1 MSKYIIRCTTS
12 LAFALMLVAG
22 ACGKN
27 DNQAAQDTTLNQ
39 DLALANQDT
48 GAKPALTDV
57 PANGAATAPAPAARA
72 PAPRAPARTSTRT
85 TTSSGNTITR
95 GTGAASN
102 VGTIAAG
109 TTLNLS
115 SGTRVCTNTFKVGDH
130 FTATVREAVTGSN
143 GATIPAGA
151 SANVEVTELKRSEN
165 ANDKVVMGFRVT
177 SISFGGHTYSVS
189 ATTSYAQIDKVRSE
203 PKSKDVQK
211 VATGAAIG
219 AIAGQILGK
228 NTKSTVIGAAGGAA
242 AGAVTAAVTAN
253 YEGCVPAGGRITVTL
268 NSGVQV
274 NT

>member
-1 MSKYIIRCTTS
+1 
-12 LAFALMLVAG
+12 
-22 ACGKN
+22 
-27 DNQAAQDTTLNQ
+27 
-39 DLALANQDT
+39 
-48 GAKPALTDV
+48 
-57 PANGAATAPAPAARA
+57 
-72 PAPRAPARTSTRT
+72 
-85 TTSSGNTITR
+85 
-95 GTGAASN
+95 
-102 VGTIAAG
+102 
-109 TTLNLS
+109 
-115 SGTRVCTNTFKVGDH
+115 VCTNTFKVGDH

-165 ANDKVVMGFRVT
+165 ANDNVVMGFRVT
-177 SISFGGHTYSVS
+177 SISFGGRTYSVS
-189 ATTSYAQIDKVRSE
+189 ATTSYAQIDKVKSQ

-228 NTKSTVIGAAGGAA
+228 NTKSTVIGAATGAA
-242 AGAVTAAVTAN
+242 AGAVTAAVTSN